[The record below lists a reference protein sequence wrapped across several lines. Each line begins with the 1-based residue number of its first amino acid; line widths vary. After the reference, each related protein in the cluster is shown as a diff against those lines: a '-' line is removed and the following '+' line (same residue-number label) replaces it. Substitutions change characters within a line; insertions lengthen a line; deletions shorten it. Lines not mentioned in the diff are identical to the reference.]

1 MGEAGEQVHF
11 YGPTSAF
18 AHSSHDPPMQ
28 PPATDQKN
36 GEFMNKPHDYR
47 RYLPN
52 DVGLSYAQHTIV
64 LDRFFRFFASWGMR
78 ASPNLF
84 QQDMIRTVMLPPHI
98 PLARF
103 AHYSPFLHNIMLAIA
118 LMWSD
123 EEHLQLPSTRAIFA
137 SKAETYLSVEI
148 SRPTLATV
156 QGLALKSSYH
166 STLGDHAGGW
176 SYFGLADRASLS
188 RKPDPLDETL
198 ADYLVG
204 LNLSCS
210 ALVDAG
216 RMSTSEMLLV
226 SLVPGDKCSADS
238 QRRNAFW
245 CVFVQEQ
252 CWSVYIGRPHESQA
266 YR

>member
-18 AHSSHDPPMQ
+18 AHSSRDPPMTSS
-28 PPATDQKN
+28 PAEQKN
-36 GEFMNKPHDYR
+36 GEFTNRPHDYR

-52 DVGLSYAQHTIV
+52 DVEVSHAQHTIV

-78 ASPNLF
+78 ASPDLF
-84 QQDMIRTVMLPPHI
+84 HQDMIRTVMLPPHI

-123 EEHLQLPSTRAIFA
+123 EDHLQRISTREIFA
-137 SKAETYLSVEI
+137 AKAETYLTVEI

-176 SYFGLADRASLS
+176 SYFGLADRAALS
-188 RKPDPLDETL
+188 RES
-198 ADYLVG
+198 ADARPWGSGLIPVG
-204 LNLSCS
+204 LNLSCT

-216 RMSTSEMLLV
+216 RMSNSEMLLV
-226 SLVPGDKCSADS
+226 SSTHSA
-238 QRRNAFW
+238 QLPAK
-245 CVFVQEQ
+245 
-252 CWSVYIGRPHESQA
+252 H
-266 YR
+266 

>member
-1 MGEAGEQVHF
+1 MS
-11 YGPTSAF
+11 TS
-18 AHSSHDPPMQ
+18 
-28 PPATDQKN
+28 PAEQKN
-36 GEFMNKPHDYR
+36 SEFTNRPHDYR

-52 DVGLSYAQHTIV
+52 DVDLSHTHHTVV

-78 ASPNLF
+78 ASPDLF
-84 QQDMIRTVMLPPHI
+84 QQDMVRTVMLPPHI

-123 EEHLQLPSTRAIFA
+123 EEHLQQASTRAIFA

-176 SYFGLADRASLS
+176 SYFGLADRAALS
-188 RKPDPLDETL
+188 RRSCLSVETL
-198 ADYLVG
+198 LTVQ
-204 LNLSCS
+204 S
-210 ALVDAG
+210 A
-216 RMSTSEMLLV
+216 
-226 SLVPGDKCSADS
+226 
-238 QRRNAFW
+238 
-245 CVFVQEQ
+245 
-252 CWSVYIGRPHESQA
+252 
-266 YR
+266 

>member
-18 AHSSHDPPMQ
+18 AHSSRDPPNTSSTENTM
-28 PPATDQKN
+28 
-36 GEFMNKPHDYR
+36 GEFINRPHDYR

-52 DVGLSYAQHTIV
+52 EVELSHAQHTIV

-78 ASPNLF
+78 ASPDLF
-84 QQDMIRTVMLPPHI
+84 HQDMVRTVMLPPHI

-103 AHYSPFLHNIMLAIA
+103 AHYSPFLHNIILSIA

-123 EEHLQLPSTRAIFA
+123 DDHLRRTSTRAIFA
-137 SKAETYLSVEI
+137 SKAETYLNFEI

-188 RKPDPLDETL
+188 REFCSPTL
-198 ADYLVG
+198 TNLAVG
-204 LNLSCS
+204 LNLSCT
-210 ALVDAG
+210 ALVEAG
-216 RMSTSEMLLV
+216 RMSSSEMLMV
-226 SLVPGDKCSADS
+226 G
-238 QRRNAFW
+238 QT
-245 CVFVQEQ
+245 
-252 CWSVYIGRPHESQA
+252 
-266 YR
+266 